1 MGVAVLTDSVACLSP
16 ETRSRLGIGMV
27 GICIILDGT
36 AYRES
41 IDLTAE
47 EFYARMGETI
57 SHQTASPSV
66 GDWLEVMREAVDA
79 GADGLLVVTLAA
91 VLSSTYNSARAAAE
105 LASVPAVVVDSHS
118 AAAAQGL
125 LVRRLAEE
133 ARDGATLEQLVE
145 RAERRRGSYH
155 LEFVLQG
162 LQRLAHSGRMPTAMA
177 RLGDAVDLKPMLT
190 LAPRGEVRPT
200 GAVRGIERGVE
211 RIRHRVL
218 QAFPPATPGRVV
230 VTHALL
236 DADARELAQQLRVDR
251 PDLEV
256 DIAIFSP
263 VMGASTG
270 PILGVAWE
278 DPALMSEGGG

>member
-1 MGVAVLTDSVACLSP
+1 
-16 ETRSRLGIGMV
+16 MV

-79 GADGLLVVTLAA
+79 GAEGLLVVTLAA

-105 LASVPAVVVDSHS
+105 LAAVPAVVVDSHS
-118 AAAAQGL
+118 GAAAQGL

-145 RAERRRGSYH
+145 RAGRRRRSYH
-155 LEFVLQG
+155 LEFVLES
-162 LQRLAHSGRMPTAMA
+162 LRRLAHSGPVPTVRRSTPVSRRERIWVKGIAPSGYA
-177 RLGDAVDLKPMLT
+177 VSTASASITTLLPALRLRADRAPAVDRRPPH
-190 LAPRGEVRPT
+190 PR
-200 GAVRGIERGVE
+200 
-211 RIRHRVL
+211 
-218 QAFPPATPGRVV
+218 
-230 VTHALL
+230 
-236 DADARELAQQLRVDR
+236 AR
-251 PDLEV
+251 
-256 DIAIFSP
+256 
-263 VMGASTG
+263 GASRKCG
-270 PILGVAWE
+270 ARR
-278 DPALMSEGGG
+278 AHARR